1 MTSSPDSLSKDIQ
14 SGLVATL
21 VDPEKPPIRLLLGYK
36 IVIPEDSEDLKKYPS
51 FGTLFGARNLHVSN
65 VAQRLTIAARNLSTE
80 SFMGGTVSVRLSGGN
95 YSIGPI
101 ESRILPI
108 PASGEGLAESINFV
122 LLRGGVHWLYVTIKA
137 GDGRPVLVLRSE
149 RGPAESEI
157 SYGVI
162 AVDFEQALISDR
174 LDQTFRD
181 NYPDSP

>member
-1 MTSSPDSLSKDIQ
+1 MHDVL
-14 SGLVATL
+14 
-21 VDPEKPPIRLLLGYK
+21 
-36 IVIPEDSEDLKKYPS
+36 
-51 FGTLFGARNLHVSN
+51 GAR
-65 VAQRLTIAARNLSTE
+65 AAHD
-80 SFMGGTVSVRLSGGN
+80 
-95 YSIGPI
+95 
-101 ESRILPI
+101 
-108 PASGEGLAESINFV
+108 AA
-122 LLRGGVHWLYVTIKA
+122 IKA